1 MHITIQLSV
10 ISGGRGENIQS
21 HSLSVELAYWI
32 PLRWILAGFFKF
44 IILCVLF
51 LDLET
56 LFFLAEK
63 KVGSF
68 KLLTV
73 DLDIVC
79 SSFVIRFIMA
89 KSNSPISLFWM
100 LPDSTSIFCER
111 LWPIKVTLISRR
123 TESSWIFPPTSAVLI
138 AGRVIPDSSEF
149 TWHCSVWASLVF
161 TAVKQSCGLTKLQ
174 SDLTQRTCSSLSWSL
189 IIPKT
194 VSSATV
200 AILPYLVFFC
210 FCFPRNGEFNE
221 DGAYDKE
228 AGPM

>member
-1 MHITIQLSV
+1 
-10 ISGGRGENIQS
+10 
-21 HSLSVELAYWI
+21 
-32 PLRWILAGFFKF
+32 
-44 IILCVLF
+44 
-51 LDLET
+51 
-56 LFFLAEK
+56 
-63 KVGSF
+63 
-68 KLLTV
+68 
-73 DLDIVC
+73 
-79 SSFVIRFIMA
+79 MA

-123 TESSWIFPPTSAVLI
+123 TESSWIFPPTSAVLNWQLSSIAIVFQSCWNYIFAALFVFSFFFSFFLVQFAFSDNFHSIYLI

-200 AILPYLVFFC
+200 AILPYLVFFL
-210 FCFPRNGEFNE
+210 FLFSSQWRIQRGRSLRQGG
-221 DGAYDKE
+221 GAQELGARPSFVAYLYSGIFELKKKFLL
-228 AGPM
+228 